1 MERPVDRQ
9 MVSVACGAEQE
20 GVPQSVATQT
30 RREFAI
36 KLPLRSSGELGS
48 VVTEEVMETGG
59 SSVEAVVGVFER
71 PGATDSVTVP
81 RVPVVGSS
89 PVGNAVASTSR
100 VVRSGE
106 LNSFNDHVIHRN
118 SDMLPLPSY

>member
-1 MERPVDRQ
+1 MVQ

-48 VVTEEVMETGG
+48 AVTEEVMETGG

-71 PGATDSVTVP
+71 PGATDKVTVP